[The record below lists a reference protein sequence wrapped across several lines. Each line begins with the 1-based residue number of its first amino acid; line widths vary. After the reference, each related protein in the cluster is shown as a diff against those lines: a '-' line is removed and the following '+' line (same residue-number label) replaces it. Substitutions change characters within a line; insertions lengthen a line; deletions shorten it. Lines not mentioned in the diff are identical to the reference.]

1 MVDTG
6 GHRSVGGGAN
16 RVRLRISAVA
26 AAVVLF
32 TAGAVGVLG
41 AWALGTAV
49 VLLVAT
55 SVATVIVWEER
66 EGDAAPPAPVPAQVG
81 RGR

>member
-1 MVDTG
+1 MP
-6 GHRSVGGGAN
+6 
-16 RVRLRISAVA
+16 VRITAVA

-32 TAGAVGVLG
+32 TAGAVGALG
-41 AWALGTAV
+41 AWALGAAV

-66 EGDAAPPAPVPAQVG
+66 EVSAAAPPAPLPVQAG